1 MEKFIMNKIAII
13 LLFLFS
19 FSFAQNFDKY
29 LKSERRASI
38 GLQKLVDNEGD
49 YKKAVEFSKLAIKK
63 YPKSIMIRQYRA
75 KALYLTKNLDEA
87 KILFIKILEEDP
99 TNDIAADFIK
109 KIEKQEEAHKN
120 KDLEDILEYIADKGL
135 DFLLIFLGFL
145 GAEVL
150 AKRFNS
156 CYSGNYIS
164 VVKRYV
170 YYYNIENPGYL
181 DKLVFITKNYFRPS
195 NFISM
200 CNFLSI
206 IVLLIMS
213 TSFTLG
219 YYWLEIQGYVN
230 IFISEESLKTISGS
244 DLGYNYLVLWVIFS
258 ILMVAFKTFVLL
270 LNDFE
275 TKEDVADT
283 LQELFENGEYST
295 FRHRLSLLNDNISQK
310 DLEDIRNLCFNSD
323 VKDAM
328 DEVCFKDKGS

>member
-1 MEKFIMNKIAII
+1 
-13 LLFLFS
+13 
-19 FSFAQNFDKY
+19 
-29 LKSERRASI
+29 
-38 GLQKLVDNEGD
+38 
-49 YKKAVEFSKLAIKK
+49 
-63 YPKSIMIRQYRA
+63 MIRQYRA

-120 KDLEDILEYIADKGL
+120 KDLEEVIEYIHGQGF

>member
-1 MEKFIMNKIAII
+1 MNKIAII
-13 LLFLFS
+13 LLFIFS

-29 LKSERRASI
+29 LKAERRASI
-38 GLQKLVDNEGD
+38 GLQKFVDNEGD

-120 KDLEDILEYIADKGL
+120 KDLEEVIEYIHGQGF

-164 VVKRYV
+164 VVKRYI
-170 YYYNIENPGYL
+170 YYYNIENPDYL
-181 DKLVFITKNYFRPS
+181 DKLVFITKNYFRPN
-195 NFISM
+195 NFLSM

-206 IVLLIMS
+206 IVLLVMAS
-213 TSFTLG
+213 SFTIGFYWFELNG
-219 YYWLEIQGYVN
+219 YLN
-230 IFISEESLKTISGS
+230 IFISEEELKTISGDELFS
-244 DLGYNYLVLWVIFS
+244 HYVKLWLGTSFLM
-258 ILMVAFKTFVLL
+258 ILFKIFVLI

-283 LQELFENGEYST
+283 LQELFENSDYST

-310 DLEDIRNLCFNSD
+310 DLEDIRNLCFSSD

-328 DEVCFKDKGS
+328 DEVCFKNKGNS